1 MGKVFHGPLGR
12 VKGSIGNT
20 TFRRIYGE
28 ANASAAYDKVLE
40 VANPRTGNQIYQRM
54 KLAPAQRFYES
65 FKSVLDHSR
74 QGIQAGEK
82 TRRAF
87 MSEVMKEGFKKNPYV
102 TKGFDGLVAAPYPL
116 SKGVLPQI
124 FATDVQFLPD
134 IATVFDIKFN
144 PVASQTIGAISQS
157 IIAANGGRFQ
167 EGDELTF
174 LFVASDDIS
183 GTTSI
188 PVVNWFVLNIND
200 QTEANFSVSASA
212 DQNGLLQFKPVLPDD
227 ESWGVAAAACVH
239 SRKVGTSW
247 QYSAAEMAINTDYW
261 LYWTSSNQY
270 NAMMQ
275 SYGAAGYNKVNSNRI
290 LKQATNQPAN
300 GKISIVTGTYQP
312 EQGEPVQIAY
322 LAFTRS
328 VVSGGKEVSIVNTVF
343 VDSGKIVGINGET
356 ISDLTPASVGWNGGT
371 TPWKDAYKD
380 QIP

>member
-1 MGKVFHGPLGR
+1 MGKLFHGPLGR

-20 TFRRIYGE
+20 TYRRIYGE

-87 MSEVMKEGFKKNPYV
+87 MSEVMKDGFKKHPYV

-116 SKGVLPQI
+116 SKGILPQI
-124 FATDVQFLPD
+124 SATEVSLEPG
-134 IATVFDIKFN
+134 TGVLFDIRVDGGAF
-144 PVASQTIGAISQS
+144 STIGAASEA
-157 IIAANGGRFQ
+157 IIAAGGGRFQ

-174 LFVASDDIS
+174 LFVGSDDVS
-183 GTTSI
+183 GNTAV
-188 PVVNWFVLNIND
+188 PVVHWFVLDPND
-200 QTEANFSVSASA
+200 QTAPSFSLGASQSVGGFLMVSAVYP
-212 DQNGLLQFKPVLPDD
+212 NEDD
-227 ESWGVAAAACVH
+227 WGNAAAACIH
-239 SRKVGTSW
+239 SRKVGTTW
-247 QYSAAEMAINTDYW
+247 QYSPAEMTLDDDYW
-261 LYWTSSNQY
+261 MYYTSSNQY
-270 NAMMQ
+270 EAMMQ

-300 GKISIVTGTYQP
+300 GKISIVTGFYQP
-312 EQGEPVQIAY
+312 EVGNPVQVAY

-328 VVSGGKEVSIVNTVF
+328 VVSGGNQVSTVNTVF
-343 VDSGKIVGINGET
+343 VSGGEVVGISGT
-356 ISDLTPASVGWNGGT
+356 PISDVTPESVGWNGGT
-371 TPWKDAYKD
+371 TPWKEEYKS

>member
-1 MGKVFHGPLGR
+1 MGKLFHGPLGR

-20 TFRRIYGE
+20 TYRRIYGE

-87 MSEVMKEGFKKNPYV
+87 MSEVMKDGYKRHPYV

-116 SKGVLPQI
+116 SKGILPQI
-124 FATDVQFLPD
+124 SAVDVELQPDTATSFDVKMNTPS
-134 IATVFDIKFN
+134 A
-144 PVASQTIGAISQS
+144 QTIGAVSKA
-157 IIAANGGRFQ
+157 IIDANGGRFQ

-174 LFVASDDIS
+174 LFVGTDDVS
-183 GTTSI
+183 GKTSI
-188 PVVNWFVLNIND
+188 PVVHWFVLNLND
-200 QTEANFSVSASA
+200 QTPLDFSVSTDAGV
-212 DQNGLLQFKPVLPDD
+212 DGNLQVKPVYPNEED
-227 ESWGVAAAACVH
+227 WGTAAAACIH
-239 SRKVGTSW
+239 SRKVGTTW
-247 QYSAAEMAINTDYW
+247 QYSPAEMVPDGDYW
-261 LYWTSSNQY
+261 IYWTSSNQY
-270 NAMMQ
+270 EAMMQ

-290 LKQATNQPAN
+290 LKQASNQPAN
-300 GKISIVTGTYQP
+300 GKISIVTGFYET
-312 EQGEPVQIAY
+312 EQGNPVQIAY

-328 VVSGGKEVSIVNTVF
+328 VVSGGNEVSTVNTVF
-343 VDSGKIVGINGET
+343 VTDGKVVGIDGVGIANV
-356 ISDLTPASVGWNGGT
+356 TPESLGWNGGT
-371 TPWKDAYKD
+371 TPWKNEYKS

>member
-1 MGKVFHGPLGR
+1 MGKIFHGPIGR

-87 MSEVMKEGFKKNPYV
+87 MSEVMKSGYKRHPYV
-102 TKGFDGLVAAPYPL
+102 TKGFDGLIAAPYPL
-116 SKGVLPQI
+116 SKGILPQI
-124 FATDVQFLPD
+124 SAFNVELDPDMPVPFDVKINAPT
-134 IATVFDIKFN
+134 A
-144 PVASQTIGAISQS
+144 QTIGAVSKA
-157 IIAANGGRFQ
+157 IIDANGGRFQ

-174 LFVASDDIS
+174 LFVGSDDVS
-183 GTTSI
+183 GNTSV
-188 PVVNWFVLNIND
+188 PVVHWLVLNLND
-200 QTEANFSVSASA
+200 TTP
-212 DQNGLLQFKPVLPDD
+212 LQFQVTADAQTDGNMIVKPIYPNDD
-227 ESWGVAAAACVH
+227 DWGTAAAACIH
-239 SRKVGTSW
+239 SRKVGTTW
-247 QYSAAEMAINTDYW
+247 QYSPAEMVPDGGYW
-261 LYWTSSNQY
+261 MYWTSSNQY
-270 NAMMQ
+270 EAMMQ

-300 GKISIVTGTYQP
+300 GKISIVTGFYQP
-312 EQGEPVQIAY
+312 EQGNPVQVAY

-328 VVSGGKEVSIVNTVF
+328 VVSGGNQVSTVNTVF
-343 VDSGKIVGINGET
+343 VKGGEVIGINGVE
-356 ISDLTPASVGWNGGT
+356 ISDVTPESLGWNGGT
-371 TPWKDAYKD
+371 TPWKDEYKS

>member
-1 MGKVFHGPLGR
+1 MGKLFHGPLGR

-20 TFRRIYGE
+20 TYRRIYGE

-87 MSEVMKEGFKKNPYV
+87 MSEVMKDGFKKHPYV

-116 SKGVLPQI
+116 SKGILPQI
-124 FATDVQFLPD
+124 SAYDVELSSGTLVP
-134 IATVFDIKFN
+134 FDIKMN
-144 PVASQTIGAISQS
+144 TPTAQTIGAISKA
-157 IIAANGGRFQ
+157 IIEANGGRFQ

-174 LFVASDDIS
+174 LFVGTDDIS
-183 GTTSI
+183 GNTAI
-188 PVVNWFVLNIND
+188 PVVHWFVLDTQNTTVPD
-200 QTEANFSVSASA
+200 FTVGASA
-212 DQNGLLQFKPVLPDD
+212 QTGGNLQILPVYPNEDD
-227 ESWGVAAAACVH
+227 WGTAGAACIH
-239 SRKVGTSW
+239 SRKIGTTW
-247 QYSAAEMAINTDYW
+247 QYSPAEMVLDSDYW
-261 LYWTSSNQY
+261 LYQTSSNAF

-290 LKQATNQPAN
+290 LKQASNQPAN
-300 GKISIVTGTYQP
+300 GKISIVTGIFQP
-312 EQGEPVQIAY
+312 EQGEPLTIAY
-322 LAFTRS
+322 LAFSRS
-328 VVSGGKEVSIVNTVF
+328 VVSGGNETTTVNTVF
-343 VDSGKIVGINGET
+343 VSDGNIVGIDGNPVT
-356 ISDLTPASVGWNGGT
+356 DVTPQNVGWNGGT
-371 TPWKDAYKD
+371 TPWKDEYKS

>member
-12 VKGSIGNT
+12 IKGSIGNT

-87 MSEVMKEGFKKNPYV
+87 MSEVMKDGFKRHPYV
-102 TKGFDGLVAAPYPL
+102 TKGFDGLVAGAYPV
-116 SKGVLPQI
+116 SKGILQEVVVIDVPGTPNSLP
-124 FATDVQFLPD
+124 
-134 IATVFDIKFN
+134 VFDIQ
-144 PVASQTIGAISQS
+144 VEETGWSSIGDLSAD
-157 IIAANGGRFQ
+157 IIANNTGRFVN
-167 EGDELTF
+167 GDELTF
-174 LFVASDDIS
+174 LFVGTDDS
-183 GTTSI
+183 TGTGAI
-188 PVVNWFVLNIND
+188 AYVVYFVL
-200 QTEANFSVSASA
+200 
-212 DQNGLLQFKPVLPDD
+212 D
-227 ESWGVAAAACVH
+227 ESNQNALSFVANKNEDNQLLIAPFVSDVEAIALVAAAAIH

-247 QYSAAEMAINTDYW
+247 QYSPANMVLNSGYDMD
-261 LYWTSSNQY
+261 WTSASQY
-270 NAMMQ
+270 EEMMQ

-300 GKISIVTGTYQP
+300 GKITIVTGIYQP
-312 EQGEPVQIAY
+312 EQGEPLKVAY
-322 LAFTRS
+322 LAFSRS
-328 VVSGGKEVSIVNTVF
+328 VVSGGKEVSTVNTVF
-343 VDSGKIVGINGET
+343 VNKGKIVGIDGMT
-356 ISDLTPASVGWNGGT
+356 ISDLTPESVGWNGGT
-371 TPWKDAYKD
+371 TPWKDEYKS

>member
-1 MGKVFHGPLGR
+1 MGKVFHGPIGR

-87 MSEVMKEGFKKNPYV
+87 MSEVMKDGFKKHPYV
-102 TKGFDGLVAAPYPL
+102 TKGFDGLVPSFYPVAKGIL
-116 SKGVLPQI
+116 PAINVADIPSVPNSKPI
-124 FATDVQFLPD
+124 
-134 IATVFDIKFN
+134 FDIKVTEN
-144 PVASQTIGAISQS
+144 SWSSIGDLSAD
-157 IIAANGGRFQ
+157 IIENGNGIFA

-174 LFVASDDIS
+174 LFVASSDIS
-183 GTTSI
+183 GNTNI
-188 PVVNWFVLNIND
+188 PYVVWFVLDSYNTNPLTFLATGT
-200 QTEANFSVSASA
+200 Q
-212 DQNGLLQFKPVLPDD
+212 QGLLELAPVMQNAEDF
-227 ESWGVAAAACVH
+227 GIVATAAIH
-239 SRKVGTSW
+239 SRKVGTTW
-247 QYSAAEMAINTDYW
+247 QYSPAEMVVEDGYW
-261 LYWTSSNQY
+261 MYWTSSTQY
-270 NAMMQ
+270 QAMMQ

-300 GKISIVTGTYQP
+300 GKISIVTGFYQP
-312 EQGEPVQIAY
+312 EQGDPVQIAY

-328 VVSGGKEVSIVNTVF
+328 VVSGGNQTTTVNTVF
-343 VDSGKIVGINGET
+343 VSGGEVIGINGVA
-356 ISDLTPASVGWNGGT
+356 ISDVTPQSLGWNGGT
-371 TPWKDAYKD
+371 TPWKDEYKS

>member
-1 MGKVFHGPLGR
+1 MGKLFHGPLGR

-20 TFRRIYGE
+20 TYRRIYGE

-87 MSEVMKEGFKKNPYV
+87 MSEVMKDGFKRHPYV
-102 TKGFDGLVAAPYPL
+102 TKGFDGLVAGAYPV
-116 SKGVLPQI
+116 SKGILQEIGVI
-124 FATDVQFLPD
+124 DVPGTPD
-134 IATVFDIKFN
+134 DYPAFDI
-144 PVASQTIGAISQS
+144 VVTSSSITTIGDLSAD
-157 IIAANGGRFQ
+157 IIANNGGRFA

-174 LFVASDDIS
+174 LIVGTDDFTGTGAVAY
-183 GTTSI
+183 
-188 PVVNWFVLNIND
+188 VVWFVLDPNNTTAPSFQVAKNESNQLLI
-200 QTEANFSVSASA
+200 APVVSDVDAI
-212 DQNGLLQFKPVLPDD
+212 GF
-227 ESWGVAAAACVH
+227 VAAAAIH

-247 QYSAAEMAINTDYW
+247 QYSPANMVLNGDYDMD
-261 LYWTSSNQY
+261 WTSANQFE
-270 NAMMQ
+270 AMMQ

-300 GKISIVTGTYQP
+300 GKISIVTGFHQP
-312 EQGEPVQIAY
+312 ETGDPVQVAY
-322 LAFTRS
+322 LAFSRS
-328 VVSGGKEVSIVNTVF
+328 VVSGGNQTTTVNTVF
-343 VDSGKIVGINGET
+343 VKGGEVIGINGVE
-356 ISDLTPASVGWNGGT
+356 ISDVTPESLGWNGGT
-371 TPWKDAYKD
+371 TPWKDEYKS

>member
-1 MGKVFHGPLGR
+1 MGKLFHGPLGR

-20 TFRRIYGE
+20 TYRRIYGE

-87 MSEVMKEGFKKNPYV
+87 MSEVMKDGFKKHPYV

-116 SKGVLPQI
+116 SKGILPQI
-124 FATDVQFLPD
+124 FATNVELLPD
-134 IATVFDIKFN
+134 TPITFDVKIN
-144 PVASQTIGAISQS
+144 VPTNQTIGAISRA
-157 IIAANGGRFQ
+157 IIDANGGRFQ

-174 LFVASDDIS
+174 LFVGCDDVS
-183 GTTSI
+183 GNTSI
-188 PVVNWFVLNIND
+188 PVVHWFVLDTSD
-200 QTEANFSVSASA
+200 QTTPDFSVNA
-212 DQNGLLQFKPVLPDD
+212 DAETDGYMLVKPVYPNDD
-227 ESWGVAAAACVH
+227 DWGTAGAACIH
-239 SRKVGTSW
+239 SRKVGTTW
-247 QYSAAEMAINTDYW
+247 QYSPAEMTMDDGYW
-261 LYWTSSNQY
+261 IDWTSSDAF

-290 LKQATNQPAN
+290 LKQASNQPAN
-300 GKISIVTGTYQP
+300 GKISIVTGVFQP
-312 EQGEPVQIAY
+312 EQGEPLTVAY
-322 LAFTRS
+322 LAFSRS
-328 VVSGGKEVSIVNTVF
+328 VVSGGNETTTVNTVF
-343 VDSGKIVGINGET
+343 VSDGNIVGIDGQAVT
-356 ISDLTPASVGWNGGT
+356 DVTPQSIGWNGGT
-371 TPWKDAYKD
+371 TPWKDEYKS

>member
-87 MSEVMKEGFKKNPYV
+87 MSEVMKDGFKRHPFV
-102 TKGFDGLVAAPYPL
+102 EKGFDGLVPSFYPV
-116 SKGVLPQI
+116 SKGILP
-124 FATDVQFLPD
+124 AVNVVD
-134 IATVFDIKFN
+134 IPSTPNSKPLLDIKVTEN
-144 PVASQTIGAISQS
+144 AWTSIGDLSS
-157 IIAANGGRFQ
+157 DIIENSNGIFT
-167 EGDELTF
+167 ESDELTF

-183 GTTSI
+183 GNTNI
-188 PVVNWFVLNIND
+188 PYVVWFVLDSTNQSPLSFLATGTQDGYLQLAPMI
-200 QTEANFSVSASA
+200 
-212 DQNGLLQFKPVLPDD
+212 QNAEDFGI
-227 ESWGVAAAACVH
+227 VATAAIH
-239 SRKVGTSW
+239 SRKVGSTW
-247 QYSAAEMAINTDYW
+247 QYSPAEMIVEDGYW
-261 LYWTSSNQY
+261 MYWTSATQY

-300 GKISIVTGTYQP
+300 GKITIVTGIYQP
-312 EQGEPVQIAY
+312 EQGEPLKVAY
-322 LAFTRS
+322 LAFSRS
-328 VVSGGKEVSIVNTVF
+328 VVSGGKEVSTVNTVF
-343 VDSGKIVGINGET
+343 VNNGKIVGIDGMT
-356 ISDLTPASVGWNGGT
+356 ISDLTPESVGWNGGT
-371 TPWKDAYKD
+371 TPWKDEYKS